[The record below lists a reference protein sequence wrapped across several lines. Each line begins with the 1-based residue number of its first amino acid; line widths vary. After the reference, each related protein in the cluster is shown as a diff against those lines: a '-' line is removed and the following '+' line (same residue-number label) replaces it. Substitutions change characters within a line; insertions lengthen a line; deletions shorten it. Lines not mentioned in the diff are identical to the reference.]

1 MKRADSLLAPLI
13 KNLKLE
19 DAVKLGRIKTG
30 WADIFEKPVSLHM
43 FPAILK
49 EGELL
54 INVDSPMWM
63 QQLSFYKDK
72 MADKLHGFGVKAVRL
87 RLGNVMPW
95 GKEKKGEEI
104 LHKPITTDDRSYIE
118 KTVSPIH
125 DEELRNGIK
134 KAIEKSIS
142 FKRPR

>member
-19 DAVKLGRIKTG
+19 DAVKLGRIKAG
-30 WADIFEKPVSLHM
+30 WADIFEQPVSLHM
-43 FPAILK
+43 FPAMLK

-87 RLGNVMPW
+87 GLGKVIPW
-95 GKEKKGEEI
+95 EKEKGEKII
-104 LHKPITTDDRSYIE
+104 LHKSITADDRSYIE
-118 KTVSPIH
+118 KTVSPIR
-125 DEELRNGIK
+125 DEELREGIK

-142 FKRPR
+142 FKRP

>member
-19 DAVKLGRIKTG
+19 DAVKLGRIRAG

-43 FPAILK
+43 FPAMLK

-72 MADKLHGFGVKAVRL
+72 IADKLQGFGVKAVRL
-87 RLGNVMPW
+87 RLGKVIPW
-95 GKEKKGEEI
+95 EKEKGEKI
-104 LHKPITTDDRSYIE
+104 LLHKSITADDRSYIE
-118 KTVSPIH
+118 KTVSPIR
-125 DEELRNGIK
+125 DEELREGIK
-134 KAIEKSIS
+134 KAIEKSIG
-142 FKRPR
+142 FKRP

>member
-13 KNLKLE
+13 KNLRLE
-19 DAVKLGRIKTG
+19 DAVKLGRIRAG
-30 WADIFEKPVSLHM
+30 WADIFEKPVSLHI

-72 MADKLHGFGVKAVRL
+72 MTDKLQGFGVKAVRL
-87 RLGNVMPW
+87 GLGKVIPW
-95 GKEKKGEEI
+95 EKEKGGKII
-104 LHKPITTDDRSYIE
+104 LHKSITADDRSYIE
-118 KTVSPIH
+118 KTVSPIR
-125 DEELRNGIK
+125 DEELREGIK

-142 FKRPR
+142 FKRP

>member
-43 FPAILK
+43 FPAMLK

-72 MADKLHGFGVKAVRL
+72 MTDKLQGFGVKAVRL
-87 RLGNVMPW
+87 RLGKVMPW
-95 GKEKKGEEI
+95 EKEKKGEEI
-104 LHKPITTDDRSYIE
+104 LHKPITADDRSYIE

-125 DEELRNGIK
+125 DAELREGIK

-142 FKRPR
+142 FKRP

>member
-43 FPAILK
+43 FPAMLK

-63 QQLSFYKDK
+63 QQLSFYK
-72 MADKLHGFGVKAVRL
+72 
-87 RLGNVMPW
+87 
-95 GKEKKGEEI
+95 
-104 LHKPITTDDRSYIE
+104 
-118 KTVSPIH
+118 
-125 DEELRNGIK
+125 
-134 KAIEKSIS
+134 
-142 FKRPR
+142 